1 MIAIIYT
8 EIDFNSNPI
17 FEEQFLN
24 DFRNSAEWIRLIV
37 SSQYANLVE
46 EKNKDNLIVINSN
59 AEIINVLSEGGYE
72 YVLMQQ
78 DNNEISAG
86 VKDAGIDVYFR
97 SGEEY
102 FNKYYRMKQ
111 KNEELQ
117 GQLTECQ
124 NYINSLSIH
133 ATKID
138 NELKK
143 YKSMFDDE
151 NNMVEEL
158 KRAEK
163 QKKEYLDLYR
173 GVLDKLDALTVENL
187 NLKKKR

>member
-24 DFRNSAEWIRLIV
+24 DFRNSAEWIRFIV

-143 YKSMFDDE
+143 YKSMFEDE
-151 NNMVEEL
+151 NNMVEAL
-158 KRAEK
+158 KRAAK

>member
-111 KNEELQ
+111 KNEELR
-117 GQLTECQ
+117 
-124 NYINSLSIH
+124 
-133 ATKID
+133 D
-138 NELKK
+138 N
-143 YKSMFDDE
+143 
-151 NNMVEEL
+151 
-158 KRAEK
+158 
-163 QKKEYLDLYR
+163 
-173 GVLDKLDALTVENL
+173 
-187 NLKKKR
+187 